1 MNADEVLSEL
11 RRRGVRIELRP
22 AGKLRLAPASAV
34 GPALLEQVR
43 YRKAEL
49 LILIS
54 NQTPGATGRKRDRP
68 SFSREDTP

>member
-1 MNADEVLSEL
+1 MNADEVLSAL

-22 AGKLRLAPASAV
+22 AGQLRLAPASAV

-49 LILIS
+49 LILIN
-54 NQTPGATGRKRDRP
+54 NQMPGAQRP
-68 SFSREDTP
+68 FI